1 MTYWLV
7 YISIMVCIV
16 LPLVV
21 YITLKKHDE
30 IAKRINDD
38 LQQLNKIE
46 REKIESEF
54 KKFTTKKNKTK
65 DTQ

>member
-16 LPLVV
+16 LPLVSYV
-21 YITLKKHDE
+21 TLKQYNK

-38 LQQLNKIE
+38 LRNL
-46 REKIESEF
+46 EKDRIESEF

-65 DTQ
+65 TTQ